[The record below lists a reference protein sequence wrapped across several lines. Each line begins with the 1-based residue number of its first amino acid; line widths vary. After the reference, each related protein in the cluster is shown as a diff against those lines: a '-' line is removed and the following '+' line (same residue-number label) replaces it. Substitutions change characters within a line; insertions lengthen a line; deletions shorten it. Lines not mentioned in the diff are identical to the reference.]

1 VTHAERLFILQY
13 GAERVSKNLSLAGG
27 PHHLYWE
34 PLLGYL
40 VETTEGWV
48 LLDTGMSRNA
58 HLSSANREAYVA
70 GGVGAPNIDTPW
82 HLRPTPPDESGW
94 NWILDG
100 NPLAAALA
108 TVGLQLND
116 IALAAISHM
125 HVDHSGGIP
134 TLSDAGVPIAI
145 QRAELDFVRSG
156 HVGIADGF
164 FDEDWTHPSTDW
176 RILDGDTEIA
186 PGVVA
191 LSTPGHTPGHQSF
204 SASLRETGTWV
215 FGCDATDLA
224 QNFLDNVPCGSCAGS
239 TPEDEQNATQS
250 LSKLLELG
258 RRDDHR
264 LIPGHDQVV
273 ANAIAHPPGGHR

>member
-1 VTHAERLFILQY
+1 VSHAERLFILQY

-40 VETTEGWV
+40 IETTEGWV

-58 HLSSANREAYVA
+58 HFSTQNRDAYVA
-70 GGVGAPNIDTPW
+70 GGTGAPNIDTPW

-94 NWILDG
+94 NWVLDG
-100 NPLAAALA
+100 NPLAAALS
-108 TVGLQLND
+108 TVGLKPDD

-145 QRAELDFVRSG
+145 QRAELDFVQSG
-156 HVGIADGF
+156 RVGISDGF
-164 FDEDWTHPSTDW
+164 FDEDWAHPATEW

-191 LSTPGHTPGHQSF
+191 VSTPGHTPGHQSF
-204 SASLRETGTWV
+204 SVSLRETGTWI

-224 QNFLDNVPCGSCAGS
+224 QNFLDNVPCGSCAGN
-239 TPEDEQNATQS
+239 TPEDERNAADS
-250 LSKLLELG
+250 LSKLLDLG
-258 RRDDHR
+258 RRDGHR
-264 LIPGHDQVV
+264 LIPGHDQVI